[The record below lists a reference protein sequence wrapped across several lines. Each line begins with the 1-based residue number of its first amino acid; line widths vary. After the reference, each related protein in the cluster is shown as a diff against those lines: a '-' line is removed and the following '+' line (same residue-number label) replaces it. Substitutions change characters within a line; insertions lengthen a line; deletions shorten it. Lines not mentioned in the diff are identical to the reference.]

1 MPHPMSF
8 FVEEDEDMLMDADAN
23 NVEHVPQ
30 HDPHRHHPQRQHLQQ
45 ILLTES
51 SGEDIEI
58 KVPRR
63 RAETWVHDET
73 HSLIAFRRELDEFF
87 NTSKSNKHLWEHI
100 AARMSELGYDRTAA
114 MCTDKWRNLLKDY
127 KKAQQRDGGSGKM
140 YYEELEEFY
149 AEKKRNNPYRK
160 ITSSRAP
167 FMHISEKD
175 GRKAR
180 FNSEKV
186 MDYDQ
191 HSLGISEAEVVSANG
206 LPPWNRKETPG
217 SGTENESAYTGRVIW
232 VNYGEC
238 TKRIGIDG
246 SSDSIKEA
254 IRSSF
259 GLRTN
264 RAFWLEDENEIVRS
278 LDRDMPLTTYTL
290 CLDAGLTIKICLYD
304 QPRQLL
310 PVRTE
315 EKTFY
320 CEDDLRDFL
329 HHRGWMGLRD
339 LSCYKVVEKLEDLRP
354 SEMYQGLRLPSN

>member
-1 MPHPMSF
+1 MPRPMSF
-8 FVEEDEDMLMDADAN
+8 FVEEDEDMLMDADGN

-87 NTSKSNKHLWEHI
+87 NTSKSNKHLWEQI

-149 AEKKRNNPYRK
+149 AEKKRNDPYRK

-167 FMHISEKD
+167 FMHISEK
-175 GRKAR
+175 
-180 FNSEKV
+180 
-186 MDYDQ
+186 
-191 HSLGISEAEVVSANG
+191 EALFLASQRLQAQGEF
-206 LPPWNRKETPG
+206 L
-217 SGTENESAYTGRVIW
+217 ESASGGKGTAFSSILFPALITSLRIRKRRVSKCI
-232 VNYGEC
+232 
-238 TKRIGIDG
+238 
-246 SSDSIKEA
+246 
-254 IRSSF
+254 
-259 GLRTN
+259 
-264 RAFWLEDENEIVRS
+264 
-278 LDRDMPLTTYTL
+278 
-290 CLDAGLTIKICLYD
+290 TI
-304 QPRQLL
+304 
-310 PVRTE
+310 
-315 EKTFY
+315 
-320 CEDDLRDFL
+320 
-329 HHRGWMGLRD
+329 
-339 LSCYKVVEKLEDLRP
+339 S
-354 SEMYQGLRLPSN
+354 

>member
-1 MPHPMSF
+1 MLSSPAYF
-8 FVEEDEDMLMDADAN
+8 TFVLNLYKLMK
-23 NVEHVPQ
+23 HF
-30 HDPHRHHPQRQHLQQ
+30 
-45 ILLTES
+45 
-51 SGEDIEI
+51 
-58 KVPRR
+58 
-63 RAETWVHDET
+63 TWFT
-73 HSLIAFRRELDEFF
+73 
-87 NTSKSNKHLWEHI
+87 
-100 AARMSELGYDRTAA
+100 
-114 MCTDKWRNLLKDY
+114 
-127 KKAQQRDGGSGKM
+127 
-140 YYEELEEFY
+140 
-149 AEKKRNNPYRK
+149 
-160 ITSSRAP
+160 
-167 FMHISEKD
+167 D

-191 HSLGISEAEVVSANG
+191 HSLGISEAEVVAANG

-217 SGTENESAYTGRVIW
+217 SGTENESAYTGKVIW

-254 IRSSF
+254 IRALNWDF
-259 GLRTN
+259 
-264 RAFWLEDENEIVRS
+264 FFF
-278 LDRDMPLTTYTL
+278 P
-290 CLDAGLTIKICLYD
+290 GLTIKICLYD
-304 QPRQLL
+304 QPCQLL

>member
-1 MPHPMSF
+1 
-8 FVEEDEDMLMDADAN
+8 ML
-23 NVEHVPQ
+23 
-30 HDPHRHHPQRQHLQQ
+30 HRSKCYHHLHTLPLYR
-45 ILLTES
+45 ILYKLM
-51 SGEDIEI
+51 
-58 KVPRR
+58 
-63 RAETWVHDET
+63 
-73 HSLIAFRRELDEFF
+73 
-87 NTSKSNKHLWEHI
+87 KHFAWF
-100 AARMSELGYDRTAA
+100 T
-114 MCTDKWRNLLKDY
+114 
-127 KKAQQRDGGSGKM
+127 
-140 YYEELEEFY
+140 
-149 AEKKRNNPYRK
+149 
-160 ITSSRAP
+160 
-167 FMHISEKD
+167 D

-191 HSLGISEAEVVSANG
+191 HSLGISEAEVVAANG

-232 VNYGEC
+232 VNYGEY

-254 IRSSF
+254 IRHLHIAYTPSHYKQF
-259 GLRTN
+259 KYFQGIK
-264 RAFWLEDENEIVRS
+264 LE
-278 LDRDMPLTTYTL
+278 LFFFFP
-290 CLDAGLTIKICLYD
+290 GLTIKICLYD
-304 QPRQLL
+304 QPCQLL

-339 LSCYKVVEKLEDLRP
+339 LSCYKVVEKLEDLHP

>member
-1 MPHPMSF
+1 MLKVISLTF
-8 FVEEDEDMLMDADAN
+8 DML
-23 NVEHVPQ
+23 
-30 HDPHRHHPQRQHLQQ
+30 HHSKCYHHLHT
-45 ILLTES
+45 LPLY
-51 SGEDIEI
+51 
-58 KVPRR
+58 KLMKHF
-63 RAETWVHDET
+63 TWFT
-73 HSLIAFRRELDEFF
+73 
-87 NTSKSNKHLWEHI
+87 
-100 AARMSELGYDRTAA
+100 
-114 MCTDKWRNLLKDY
+114 
-127 KKAQQRDGGSGKM
+127 
-140 YYEELEEFY
+140 
-149 AEKKRNNPYRK
+149 
-160 ITSSRAP
+160 
-167 FMHISEKD
+167 D

-191 HSLGISEAEVVSANG
+191 HSLGISEAEVVAANG

-290 CLDAGLTIKICLYD
+290 CLDAG
-304 QPRQLL
+304 
-310 PVRTE
+310 
-315 EKTFY
+315 TFI
-320 CEDDLRDFL
+320 
-329 HHRGWMGLRD
+329 
-339 LSCYKVVEKLEDLRP
+339 
-354 SEMYQGLRLPSN
+354 